1 MLTFTGAMKR
11 IVNAF
16 VRERNRRMSRYGLTS
31 AQVDVLILLL
41 RAPADREIYPGTV
54 QQELKLSCPTVNG
67 LLNRLEQKGFI
78 RFERT
83 LSDRR
88 RKKIVLTEKGRETDL
103 ILSPLG
109 MEWERQVTERFSDA
123 ELLVLGQLMR
133 KLEVNVERM
142 AMRPKPVAAETRAAT
157 SARGDLRFS
166 AGDPPDGRGNNPEP
180 EYGNSECSEPV
191 DPRPCC
197 GCAPED
203 MGNE

>member
-16 VRERNRRMSRYGLTS
+16 VRERNRRMSRYDLTS

-78 RFERT
+78 RFERPV
-83 LSDRR
+83 SDRR
-88 RKKIVLTEKGRETDL
+88 RKKIVLTEKGWETDR

-109 MEWERQVTERFSDA
+109 VEWEKQVTERFSDA

-142 AMRPKPVAAETRAAT
+142 ARRSKPAEKTRTAT
-157 SARGDLRFS
+157 SAREGLRFS
-166 AGDPPDGRGNNPEP
+166 AGDASCAGT
-180 EYGNSECSEPV
+180 V

-197 GCAPED
+197 DCVPED
-203 MGNE
+203 AGNE

>member
-16 VRERNRRMSRYGLTS
+16 VRERNRRMSRYDLTS

-67 LLNRLEQKGFI
+67 LLNRLEQKGFL

-83 LSDRR
+83 PSDRR
-88 RKKIVLTEKGRETDL
+88 RKKIVLTEKGWETDR

-109 MEWERQVTERFSDA
+109 VEWEKQVTERFSDA

-133 KLEVNVERM
+133 KLEINVERM
-142 AMRPKPVAAETRAAT
+142 AMRPEKAAAEVRETT
-157 SARGDLRFS
+157 SRREIPHCPA
-166 AGDPPDGRGNNPEP
+166 
-180 EYGNSECSEPV
+180 GNSPAGPEK
-191 DPRPCC
+191 DPETEYEL
-197 GCAPED
+197 AEY
-203 MGNE
+203 